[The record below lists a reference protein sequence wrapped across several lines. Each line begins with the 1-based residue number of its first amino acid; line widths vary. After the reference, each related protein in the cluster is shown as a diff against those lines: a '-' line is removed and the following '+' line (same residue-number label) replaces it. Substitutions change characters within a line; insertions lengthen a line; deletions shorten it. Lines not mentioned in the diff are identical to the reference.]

1 MYIVISLI
9 VHGPDIEK
17 AAGTIREI
25 INQATCRID
34 DSDKV
39 YCFENAKRCT
49 MASEPGDHLYG
60 DPIPRNAIYEAL
72 HVRPS

>member
-9 VHGPDIEK
+9 AYGPDIEK

-34 DSDKV
+34 DPV
-39 YCFENAKRCT
+39 GLAF
-49 MASEPGDHLYG
+49 
-60 DPIPRNAIYEAL
+60 
-72 HVRPS
+72 

>member
-1 MYIVISLI
+1 MYIVIGLI

-39 YCFENAKRCT
+39 LYCFENARRCT
-49 MASEPGDHLYG
+49 MASEPGDHLYAG
-60 DPIPRNAIYEAL
+60 T
-72 HVRPS
+72 PSLAMPFMKPSM